1 MVVTIDKMNA
11 PDGPPAFAGYSNAVV
26 VSGAGRTLYLS
37 GQVGAGPDGIV
48 ADGMEAQ
55 SRLAWANVEKQLT
68 AAGMTLDSIVKVTTY
83 IANADDRT
91 IYRRVRAEVLG
102 HRAPAM
108 TSVVAS
114 LFEPSW
120 LVEIEVVAVD

>member
-1 MVVTIDKMNA
+1 MVTIEKVNA

-26 VSGAGRTLYLS
+26 VSGAMRTLYLS
-37 GQVGAGPDGIV
+37 GQVGAGPDGMV
-48 ADGMEAQ
+48 PDGVEAQ
-55 SRLAWANVEKQLT
+55 SRLAWSNVEKQLA
-68 AAGMTLDSIVKVTTY
+68 AAGMTLDNIVKATTY

-91 IYRRVRAEVLG
+91 VYRRVRAEILG
-102 HRAPAM
+102 DRAPAM
-108 TSVVAS
+108 TSVVAT